1 LRAVTCDILS
11 VGRLVLAVVRQQASV
26 SGSLISSHMF
36 WYGILLALGV
46 AWILPGRIA
55 GLLFV
60 IALLAMGLLHST
72 DGHAHF
78 VGVLYLIVAV
88 IAVLVGLYS
97 GRIRGLRQLGES
109 DFRVRLRNA
118 GGISR
123 WL

>member
-11 VGRLVLAVVRQQASV
+11 VGRLVLAVVHQQASA

-36 WYGILLALGV
+36 WYGVLLALGV

-60 IALLAMGLLHST
+60 ISLLATGLPHCAG
-72 DGHAHF
+72 GHAHS
-78 VGVLYLIVAV
+78 VGVPSLIVAV
-88 IAVLVGLYS
+88 IAVLAGLHF
-97 GRIRGLRQLGES
+97 GRIRGLRQLGKS

-123 WL
+123 SL